1 MHNRLILTFF
11 ITTFATSSIFSQ
23 YTEMINTNRPGGSQ
37 GAFAVGKN
45 VLQFEAGMSL
55 GKEEH
60 SLLKTETN
68 GLNIDY
74 AIRYGFWKERLELSF
89 TGEFQSNNITYTNF
103 QPEIESKVSNFK
115 SNTFGAKYLLYDPY
129 RKRELAGPNL
139 YSWKKNNRFQVEDL
153 IPAIALYVGANF
165 DYIDDEVVN
174 PFIPPSDNIVSPKF
188 VLATQNNWI
197 GGWVFVTNIIVDRV
211 TTDYPSYG
219 YILTLTHATN
229 RYFSVFVENQG
240 FKSDFYSDQLLRG
253 GAAVLVNNNFHVDL
267 SLAYGFKDTPSIFYG
282 RVGIAYRLD
291 MHKEDEYLEDEGN
304 EMLKTLKGK
313 DSKKDKKAKRIDE
326 LDPENTGEK

>member
-1 MHNRLILTFF
+1 MRIKLLFTFF
-11 ITTFATSSIFSQ
+11 IVFITSSNTFAQ

-45 VLQFEAGMSL
+45 VLQLEAGMSL

-74 AIRYGFWKERLELSF
+74 AIRYGFWKERLEVSF

-103 QPEIESKVSNFK
+103 SPEIESKIANFK
-115 SNTFGAKYLLYDPY
+115 SNTLGAKYLIYDPY
-129 RKRELAGPNL
+129 RKKVLEGPNL

-165 DYIDDEVVN
+165 DYIDDDVVN
-174 PFIPPSDNIVSPKF
+174 PFVPPSDNIISPKF
-188 VLATQNNWI
+188 VLSTQNNWI
-197 GGWVFVTNIIVDRV
+197 GGWVFVTNIIVDRI
-211 TTDYPSYG
+211 TTDFPTYG
-219 YILTLTHATN
+219 YIVTLTHATN
-229 RYFSVFVENQG
+229 RYFSIFLENQG

-253 GAAVLVNNNFHVDL
+253 GAAILVNQDFHVDL
-267 SLAYGFKDTPSIFYG
+267 SLTYGFKDTPSLLYG
-282 RVGIAYRLD
+282 RVGVAYRFD
-291 MHKEDEYLEDEGN
+291 MHKEDEYLEDEA
-304 EMLKTLKGK
+304 KDIIRVKQGK
-313 DSKKDKKAKRIDE
+313 EPKKKDKKR
-326 LDPENTGEK
+326 LDQLTPENNGK